1 MKENEKVYVKRFECD
16 CQEDVYDKGLV
27 GKTTSYWDSKQCGFF
42 NIEEY
47 MFDSVKDALA
57 KVMEKNCFE
66 PTNDWE
72 NWGKEYGED
81 YGRFDTD
88 ILVDESNCE
97 ATDEEI
103 KWWKEGKKRLWN
115 CHIEV
120 WLGVK
125 TVRSFSEEEIE
136 NIEFV

>member
-1 MKENEKVYVKRFECD
+1 MKDNEKVYIKWFDCD
-16 CQEDVYDKGLV
+16 VQEDVYNKGIV
-27 GKTTSYWDSKQCGFF
+27 GETTSGWNYNQCGWFKSDDD
-42 NIEEY
+42 

-57 KVMEKNCFE
+57 KFMEKNCYE

-72 NWGKEYGED
+72 NFGKEYGED

-88 ILVDESNCE
+88 ILVDESNCQ

-120 WLGVK
+120 RLGVK
-125 TVRSFSEEEIE
+125 TVRNFSEEEIE
-136 NIEFV
+136 NIELV